1 MAMTE
6 KTPRKV
12 HGDGRGRSAGQ
23 TERAANAAFDL
34 WLERK
39 LHDMF
44 DSVAAEPLPED
55 LLRVIAQ
62 LDNSLPKK

>member
-1 MAMTE
+1 MAE

-12 HGDGRGRSAGQ
+12 PGDGRRRSAGQ
-23 TERAANAAFDL
+23 AERAGNAAFDT

-44 DSVAAEPLPED
+44 DSVAAEPLPDD

-62 LDNSLPKK
+62 IDDSLPKK

>member
-1 MAMTE
+1 MTG
-6 KTPRKV
+6 KTPRKIP
-12 HGDGRGRSAGQ
+12 GNGKEGSDGQA
-23 TERAANAAFDL
+23 ERASNAAFDI

-44 DSVAAEPLPED
+44 DSVASEPLPED

-62 LDNSLPKK
+62 LDGPLPRK

>member
-1 MAMTE
+1 MNE
-6 KTPRKV
+6 KTPRKAT
-12 HGDGRGRSAGQ
+12 GEGKGRSAGQ
-23 TERAANAAFDL
+23 AERGANAAFDL

-62 LDNSLPKK
+62 LDNSPPKK